1 VKFWEHRLTWLSR
14 VSRGAALALLLV
26 YGACAFAQPQTYR
39 LENEH
44 LRFEFTPELGGRGLW
59 FSATGQSNLLR
70 VGEAVRQ
77 DPSPIIS
84 AEGVNYPYLGHIVWI
99 GPQANWWRQ
108 QSLNAERREAG
119 APWPPDPWT
128 VLVANELVSL
138 TEDAAVLTAPESPV
152 TGLRLEKRF
161 RLDGSALVL
170 EVEAQNARAEPVS
183 WDIWFNTRVAPGAHV
198 VVPVQN
204 IEADVRLQTFE
215 GAAAAPDPQ
224 GAESGYFS
232 FAPGGEHKAKALIQ
246 PSEGWLA
253 AFTAGQLFVIEFDL
267 QQREAIHP
275 DQGQVELYLDSNPDS
290 GLLELEVHSPFK
302 TLAPGERMAARER
315 WHAWPST
322 ASTSAE
328 RLTQLKQNGFRV
340 AGSPA
345 RE

>member
-1 VKFWEHRLTWLSR
+1 MKLCERQTTWLWGI
-14 VSRGAALALLLV
+14 SRGAALALLLV
-26 YGACAFAQPQTYR
+26 HGACAFAQPQTYR
-39 LENEH
+39 LENQY
-44 LRFEFTPELGGRGLW
+44 LRFEFTPLLGGRGLW
-59 FSATGQSNLLR
+59 FGAARQANLLR
-70 VGEAVRQ
+70 VGEAIRE

-108 QSLNAERREAG
+108 QSLNDKRREAG

-128 VLVANELVSL
+128 VLVPNELVSL
-138 TEDAAVLTAPESPV
+138 TEDAAVLTAPASPV

-198 VVPVQN
+198 VVPVRDMKT
-204 IEADVRLQTFE
+204 DVRLQTFE
-215 GAAAAPDPQ
+215 GGAAAPDPQ
-224 GAESGYFS
+224 GAEDGYFS

-246 PSEGWLA
+246 PSAGWLA
-253 AFTAGQLFVIEFDL
+253 AFTAGQLFVIEFDW
-267 QQREAIHP
+267 QSREAIHP

-302 TLAPGERMAARER
+302 TLAPGDRMVAEER

-322 ASTSAE
+322 ASTPAE
-328 RLTQLKQNGFRV
+328 RLAQLKLNGYRV
-340 AGSPA
+340 VGSPA